1 MNIRC
6 NGHTVS
12 VGGIKELDAANA
24 TAFRDVVCATLNK
37 NGFKDIEVDL
47 SQPVFLDSWGLG
59 VLVAL
64 RKTAESRNGSVRL
77 LNPTPSVQQIL
88 ELTRLHRLF
97 DLVYE
102 ADAVAK

>member
-24 TAFRDVVCATLNK
+24 FRDAVCATLNK

-47 SQPVFLDSWGLG
+47 SQTVFLDSWGLG

>member
-12 VGGIKELDAANA
+12 VDGIKELDAANA
-24 TAFRDVVCATLNK
+24 TAFRDAIYATLNT
-37 NGFKDIEVDL
+37 NGFRDIEVDL
-47 SQPVFLDSWGLG
+47 SQTVFLDSWGLG

-64 RKTAESRNGSVRL
+64 RKAAESRNGSVRL
-77 LNPTPSVQQIL
+77 LNPTPPVQQIL

-97 DLVYE
+97 DLVHK
-102 ADAVAK
+102 ADAIPK